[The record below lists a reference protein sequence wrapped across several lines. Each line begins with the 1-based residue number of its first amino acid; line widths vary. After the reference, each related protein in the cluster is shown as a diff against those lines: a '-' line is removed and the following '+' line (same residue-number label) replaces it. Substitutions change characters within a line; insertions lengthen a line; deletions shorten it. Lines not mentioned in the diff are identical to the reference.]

1 LEGLLVSPL
10 LISRAD
16 SVFHSTPTISVRLQF
31 AVYAF
36 QSCWEAVFN
45 LTRAMLDYVPQVWVV
60 ELRVMHVVHLLGL
73 QVYTDSFETVQQG
86 EMAHHFSKSR

>member
-1 LEGLLVSPL
+1 
-10 LISRAD
+10 
-16 SVFHSTPTISVRLQF
+16 
-31 AVYAF
+31 
-36 QSCWEAVFN
+36 
-45 LTRAMLDYVPQVWVV
+45 MLDYVPQVWVV